1 MPARDSRGDDQR
13 EMADLEKTFVPAG
26 SMQRPPPPPP
36 PPPAA
41 TQARGSDEML
51 IPPSSP
57 PRAVTPPNIP
67 PALPGKNKTVWI
79 VAGCVGCALLALF
92 VVIAAAIAY
101 MAWQAEDHREKLLR
115 PPVPVPERAAAGPR
129 ERPVFLTKSGNI
141 IGQARFADGR
151 PVPSFRVSA
160 IAADGRTSVFVR
172 ETAGPSI
179 AEVEGRDGRYE
190 LRAENSAKTLALRA
204 IAQIPYRGRTY
215 QLEMHPSDAD
225 ISPVSATT
233 SAGEG
238 APTAT
243 RNFVLKISGVRP
255 GYDGRVVKETTSQDK
270 PANAFYG
277 GTIHLDLTYSEGA
290 AYGEEL
296 ARTPPDARI
305 LITLTPEGPL
315 LDGSAGRPIIREVRP
330 APGQPN
336 LYFHLHNIPLGVY
349 TIVARRVDA
358 NGAAT
363 DLRLGVAPRRYG
375 STATIDFAPAR
386 TANKSGV
393 ENVTLFLVK

>member
-1 MPARDSRGDDQR
+1 MP
-13 EMADLEKTFVPAG
+13 
-26 SMQRPPPPPP
+26 
-36 PPPAA
+36 
-41 TQARGSDEML
+41 
-51 IPPSSP
+51 IPPTSP
-57 PRAVTPPNIP
+57 LPRPVVPPNIP

-79 VAGCVGCALLALF
+79 VAGCVGCALLGLF
-92 VVIAAAIAY
+92 VMIGAATAY
-101 MAWQAEDHREKLLR
+101 LAWKGEDHREKLLR
-115 PPVPVPERAAAGPR
+115 PPVQVPERATAGPG
-129 ERPVFLTKSGNI
+129 ERPVLLTKSGHI
-141 IGQARFADGR
+141 VGHARFADGR
-151 PVPSFRVSA
+151 PIPSFRVSA
-160 IAADGRTSVFVR
+160 IAADDRTSVFVR
-172 ETAGPSI
+172 ETAGPSV

-190 LRAENSAKTLALRA
+190 LRAENSAKTIALRA

-225 ISPVSATT
+225 ISAFRAIPSQ
-233 SAGEG
+233 GEG
-238 APTAT
+238 APTVT
-243 RNFVLKISGVRP
+243 RDFVLKISGVRP

-305 LITLTPEGPL
+305 SITLTPEGPL

-336 LYFHLHNIPLGVY
+336 FYFHLHNIPLGVY
-349 TIVARRVDA
+349 TVVARRIDA
-358 NGAAT
+358 NGTAT
-363 DLRLGVAPRRYG
+363 DLRLGITPRRYQ
-375 STATIDFAPAR
+375 SIATIDFPPAR
-386 TANKSGV
+386 TASQSGV